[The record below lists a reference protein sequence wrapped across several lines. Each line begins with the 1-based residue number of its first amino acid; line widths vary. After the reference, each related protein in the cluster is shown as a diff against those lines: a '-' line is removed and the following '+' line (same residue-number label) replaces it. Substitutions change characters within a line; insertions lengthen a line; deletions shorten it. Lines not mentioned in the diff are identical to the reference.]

1 LYVKVA
7 VPLVFKCLKLESQ
20 VFDFIL
26 FEGDIFVIVHALELP
41 FGQENAVLKLIELH
55 LLLLNVQ
62 PPLPHQ
68 LILLVDPGET
78 YPVGLFF
85 SFVPLNDLVELLG
98 QLVNLRLQ
106 FDVLLDQSLFLVLP
120 REEFLQCI
128 VGLLLLFLVFVL
140 WLFRLE
146 PLLRHELVWL
156 RGLFP
161 ILLIKVNLQAPVNDL
176 DCQLILIH

>member
-1 LYVKVA
+1 ML
-7 VPLVFKCLKLESQ
+7 Q
-20 VFDFIL
+20 
-26 FEGDIFVIVHALELP
+26 
-41 FGQENAVLKLIELH
+41 LIELH
-55 LLLLNVQ
+55 LLFLDLQ
-62 PPLPHQ
+62 PPLPNQ
-68 LILLVDPGET
+68 LILLIDSGET

-98 QLVNLRLQ
+98 QLINLRLQ

-120 REEFLQCI
+120 RKEFLKCI
-128 VGLLLLFLVFVL
+128 VGFLLLFLVFVL

-146 PLLRHELVWL
+146 PLLRHELVWF
-156 RGLFP
+156 RGLYP